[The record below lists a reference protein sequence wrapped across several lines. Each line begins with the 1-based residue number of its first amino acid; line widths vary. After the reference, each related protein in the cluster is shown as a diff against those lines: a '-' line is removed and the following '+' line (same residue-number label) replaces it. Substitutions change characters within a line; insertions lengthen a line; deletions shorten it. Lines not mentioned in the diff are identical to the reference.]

1 MSTPQRAC
9 YGVMGRFPD
18 AAALLQ
24 AVQVCR
30 GEFPRLE
37 AYSPC
42 PVNGLA
48 EALGQARDRIPRF
61 ALAGAL
67 FGLLSG
73 FLIQYYSGVIDYPI
87 NVGGRPD
94 FSWPAF
100 LPITVILTLLWGA
113 VGAVFGL
120 FLLLRL
126 PRLYHPVFNVP
137 EFAEASRNGYFL
149 VIRAAAPGFDVQRST
164 ARLHALGAT
173 GVVEVSP

>member
-9 YGVMGRFPD
+9 YGVLGRFPD
-18 AAALLQ
+18 AAALLH

-30 GEFPRLE
+30 PEFPLLE

-48 EALGQARDRIPRF
+48 EALGPPRGRIPRF

-113 VGAVFGL
+113 VGAVSGL
-120 FLLLRL
+120 FLLVRL
-126 PRLYHPVFNVP
+126 PRLYHPVFNVA

-149 VIRAAAPGFDVQRST
+149 VIRAAAGGFDVQRSSD
-164 ARLHALGAT
+164 RLRSLGAT

>member
-1 MSTPQRAC
+1 MNFREPAC
-9 YGVMGRFPD
+9 YGVLGRFPD
-18 AAALLQ
+18 ASALLH
-24 AVQVCR
+24 AVQACR
-30 GEFPRLE
+30 AEFPRLE

-42 PVNGLA
+42 PVPGLSQALGLA
-48 EALGQARDRIPRF
+48 PDRTPRF

-73 FLIQYYSGVIDYPI
+73 FLIQYYTGVIDYPV

-120 FLLLRL
+120 FRLVRL

-137 EFAEASRNGYFL
+137 SFADASRDGYFL
-149 VIRAAAPGFDVQRST
+149 VICATSPDFDAQCGT
-164 ARLHALGAT
+164 ARLQSLGAT
-173 GVVEVSP
+173 GVVEVNP